1 MGFVGTIVGVISV
14 GIDGNWVL
22 TDGEIGGELGLQA
35 LINKLSAKTNNKN
48 LVIITGLL
56 NIS

>member
-14 GIDGNWVL
+14 GIGGNWVL
-22 TDGEIGGELGLQA
+22 TDEEIGGELGLQA
-35 LINKLSAKTNNKN
+35 LINKLRARTINKN
-48 LVIITGLL
+48 LVIITGLS